1 MEHLQA
7 IQLKA
12 AERYVLGE
20 LPSDLRE
27 QYEEHFFGCAEC
39 AEELSLAA
47 AFVEN
52 SRAAMGS
59 EPVMPPVRLPV
70 SETAHRPAASGWLGA
85 FLRPSFAV
93 PVFAALLLLVA
104 YQTFLLIP
112 RLRGAGPQS
121 AGALATAAPQAL
133 ASFSLIT
140 AGSRGGERLTV
151 AVAPGQP
158 FSLYFDIPPDG
169 HYSSYICEIVNSAGA
184 AEYSLNISTEQAKNA
199 VQLLIPS
206 SSLRPGKHVLV
217 VRGLGT
223 QGSAVGS
230 AATEVAR
237 YPFTLVVSQ

>member
-27 QYEEHFFGCAEC
+27 QYEEHFFSCVAC

-52 SRAAMGS
+52 SRAAMGA

-70 SETAHRPAASGWLGA
+70 REAQRPAARGWLAA

-104 YQTFLLIP
+104 YQTFLVIP
-112 RLRGAGPQS
+112 RLKGAATRS
-121 AGALATAAPQAL
+121 VGALATVAPQAL

-140 AGSRGGERLTV
+140 ADSRGGEPLTV
-151 AVAPGQP
+151 TVAQGQP
-158 FSLYFDIPPDG
+158 FGLYFDIPPDE
-169 HYSSYICEIVNSAGA
+169 HYSSYICEIVNSAGVP
-184 AEYSLNISTEQAKNA
+184 EFSLNIAAEQAKNA
-199 VQLLIPS
+199 VQLLIHS
-206 SSLRPGKHVLV
+206 SSLGPGKHVVV

-223 QGSAVGS
+223 QGSAAS
-230 AATEVAR
+230 SATEVAR

>member
-1 MEHLQA
+1 MEHIQA

-27 QYEEHFFGCAEC
+27 QYEEHYFSCVEC

-59 EPVMPPVRLPV
+59 EPVMPPVRPPV
-70 SETAHRPAASGWLGA
+70 RDAQRPAASGWLAA

-93 PVFAALLLLVA
+93 PVFAALLLLVG
-104 YQTFLLIP
+104 YQTFLVIP
-112 RLRGAGPQS
+112 RLKGTATQS
-121 AGALATAAPQAL
+121 VAALANAAPQAL

-140 AGSRGGERLTV
+140 AGSRGGEPLTV
-151 AVAPGQP
+151 TVAPGQP
-158 FSLYFDIPPDG
+158 FSLYFDIPPDE

-184 AEYSLNISTEQAKNA
+184 AEYSLNISAEQAKNA

-206 SSLRPGKHVLV
+206 SSLGPGKHELV

-223 QGSAVGS
+223 QGSATGS
-230 AATEVAR
+230 ATEVAR
-237 YPFTLVVSQ
+237 YSFTLVVSQQ

>member
-12 AERYVLGE
+12 AELYVLGE
-20 LPSDLRE
+20 LPRGLRE
-27 QYEEHFFGCAEC
+27 QYEEHFFDCVEC

-59 EPVMPPVRLPV
+59 EPDTPPVRLPA
-70 SETAHRPAASGWLGA
+70 SATPERPASRGWLGA

-93 PVFAALLLLVA
+93 PGFAALLLLVA

-112 RLRGAGPQS
+112 RLKGTSTQS
-121 AGALATAAPQAL
+121 VGALATAAPQAL

-140 AGSRGGERLTV
+140 ADSRGGEPLTV
-151 AVAPGQP
+151 TVAPGQP
-158 FSLYFDIPPDG
+158 FSLYFDIPPG
-169 HYSSYICEIVNSAGA
+169 GNYSSYICEIVNSAGV
-184 AEYSLNISTEQAKNA
+184 AEFSLNISAEQAKNA

-206 SSLRPGKHVLV
+206 SSLGPGKHAV
-217 VRGLGT
+217 VIRGLGT
-223 QGSAVGS
+223 QGSAARS
-230 AATEVAR
+230 ATEVAR
-237 YPFTLVVSQ
+237 YPFTLAVSQ

>member
-59 EPVMPPVRLPV
+59 EPVTPPVRLPV
-70 SETAHRPAASGWLGA
+70 SATRERPAASGWLGA
-85 FLRPSFAV
+85 MLRPSFAV

-104 YQTFLLIP
+104 YQNFLVIP
-112 RLRGAGPQS
+112 RLKGAAPQS
-121 AGALATAAPQAL
+121 VATLGTAPQAL

-140 AGSRGGERLTV
+140 ADSRGGEPLTV
-151 AVAPGQP
+151 NVAPGRS

-169 HYSSYICEIVNSAGA
+169 HYSSYICEIVNSGGA
-184 AEYSLNISTEQAKNA
+184 AEYSLNISAEQAKNA

-206 SSLRPGKHVLV
+206 SSLEPGKHVIV
-217 VRGLGT
+217 VRGLAA
-223 QGSAVGS
+223 QGGAASS
-230 AATEVAR
+230 ATEVAR
-237 YPFTLVVSQ
+237 YPFTLAVSQ

>member
-27 QYEEHFFGCAEC
+27 QYEEHFFSCVEC

-59 EPVMPPVRLPV
+59 EPVTPPVRLPV
-70 SETAHRPAASGWLGA
+70 HAAERPAASGWFGA

-104 YQTFLLIP
+104 YQTFLVIP
-112 RLRGAGPQS
+112 RLKGATTQS
-121 AGALATAAPQAL
+121 VAALATAAPQAL
-133 ASFSLIT
+133 ASFSLI
-140 AGSRGGERLTV
+140 AADSRGGEPLT
-151 AVAPGQP
+151 ATVAPGQL
-158 FSLYFDIPPDG
+158 FGLYFDIPPDE
-169 HYSSYICEIVNSAGA
+169 HYSSYICEIVNSSGVV
-184 AEYSLNISTEQAKNA
+184 EFSLNISAEQAKNA

-206 SSLRPGKHVLV
+206 SSLGPGKHVLV

-223 QGSAVGS
+223 QGSAAGS
-230 AATEVAR
+230 ATEVAR
-237 YPFTLVVSQ
+237 YPFTLAVSK

>member
-1 MEHLQA
+1 MEHTQA

-20 LPSDLRE
+20 LPRDLRE
-27 QYEEHFFGCAEC
+27 QYEEHFFSCVEC
-39 AEELSLAA
+39 AEEVNLAA

-70 SETAHRPAASGWLGA
+70 GAEQRPAASGWFGA
-85 FLRPSFAV
+85 LLRPSFAV

-104 YQTFLLIP
+104 YQTFLVIP
-112 RLRGAGPQS
+112 RLKGTGTQS
-121 AGALATAAPQAL
+121 VGALASAAPQAL

-140 AGSRGGERLTV
+140 ADSRGGEPLTV
-151 AVAPGQP
+151 TVAPTQP

-169 HYSSYICEIVNSAGA
+169 HYSSYSCIFENVAGA
-184 AEYSLNISTEQAKNA
+184 TEFSLNISAEQAKNA
-199 VQLLIPS
+199 VQLLIPAS
-206 SSLRPGKHVLV
+206 ILGTGKHALV
-217 VRGLGT
+217 VRGLGM
-223 QGSAVGS
+223 QES
-230 AATEVAR
+230 AAGSGAEVAR

>member
-1 MEHLQA
+1 MEHTQA

-20 LPSDLRE
+20 LPRDLRE
-27 QYEEHFFGCAEC
+27 QYEEHFFSCVEC
-39 AEELSLAA
+39 AEELNLAA

-59 EPVMPPVRLPV
+59 EPTMPPVRLPV
-70 SETAHRPAASGWLGA
+70 ALPQRPAASGWFGA

-93 PVFAALLLLVA
+93 PVFAALLLLLA
-104 YQTFLLIP
+104 YQTFLVIP
-112 RLRGAGPQS
+112 RLQGAGTQS
-121 AGALATAAPQAL
+121 VGALASAAPQTL

-140 AGSRGGERLTV
+140 ADSRGGEPLIV
-151 AVAPGQP
+151 SVAPGQP

-169 HYSSYICEIVNSAGA
+169 HYSSYSCVFEDSAGK
-184 AEYSLNISTEQAKNA
+184 AEFALNISGEQAKNA

-206 SSLRPGKHVLV
+206 SSLGTGKHMLV

-223 QGSAVGS
+223 QDSAVSGG
-230 AATEVAR
+230 TEVAR
-237 YPFTLVVSQ
+237 YPFTLAVSK

>member
-20 LPSDLRE
+20 LPRDLRE
-27 QYEEHFFGCAEC
+27 QYEEHFFDCVEC

-59 EPVMPPVRLPV
+59 EPVMPPVRVPV
-70 SETAHRPAASGWLGA
+70 SEAQRPAATGWLAA

-93 PVFAALLLLVA
+93 PVFAALLLLLA
-104 YQTFLLIP
+104 YQTFLVIP
-112 RLRGAGPQS
+112 RSKGTATQS
-121 AGALATAAPQAL
+121 VGALATAAPQAL

-140 AGSRGGERLTV
+140 ADSRGGEPLTV
-151 AVAPGQP
+151 NVAPGKP

-169 HYSSYICEIVNSAGA
+169 NYSSYICEIVNSAGV
-184 AEYSLNISTEQAKNA
+184 AEYSLNISAEQAKYA

-206 SSLRPGKHVLV
+206 SSLGPGKHVVV
-217 VRGLGT
+217 VRGLGA
-223 QGSAVGS
+223 QGSALGN
-230 AATEVAR
+230 ATEVAR

>member
-59 EPVMPPVRLPV
+59 EPVLPPVRLPV
-70 SETAHRPAASGWLGA
+70 SPTRERPAANGWLGA
-85 FLRPSFAV
+85 WLRPSFAV
-93 PVFAALLLLVA
+93 PVFAALLLVVA
-104 YQTFLLIP
+104 YQNFLVLP
-112 RLRGAGPQS
+112 RLKGAARQS
-121 AGALATAAPQAL
+121 VTTLGAAPQAL
-133 ASFSLIT
+133 ASFSLL
-140 AGSRGGERLTV
+140 AADSRGGEPLTV
-151 AVAPGQP
+151 TVAPGQP

-169 HYSSYICEIVNSAGA
+169 HYSSYVCQLQDAAGVT
-184 AEYSLNISTEQAKNA
+184 EFSLNISAEQAKNA
-199 VQLLIPS
+199 VQLLIPA
-206 SSLRPGKHVLV
+206 SSLGIGRHVLV

-223 QGSAVGS
+223 QQSAG
-230 AATEVAR
+230 
-237 YPFTLVVSQ
+237 

>member
-1 MEHLQA
+1 MEHTQA

-27 QYEEHFFGCAEC
+27 QYEEHFFSCVAC
-39 AEELSLAA
+39 AEELNLAA

-59 EPVMPPVRLPV
+59 EPFTPPVRLPV
-70 SETAHRPAASGWLGA
+70 SVAERPGSQGWFGA
-85 FLRPSFAV
+85 FFRPSFAV

-104 YQTFLLIP
+104 YQSFLVIP
-112 RLRGAGPQS
+112 RLKGAGPQF

-140 AGSRGGERLTV
+140 AGSRGGEPLTV
-151 AVAPGQP
+151 TVAPGQP
-158 FSLYFDIPPDG
+158 FSLYFDIPPDE

-206 SSLRPGKHVLV
+206 SSLGPGKHELV
-217 VRGLGT
+217 VRRLGT
-223 QGSAVGS
+223 HGSATGS
-230 AATEVAR
+230 AAEVAR

>member
-7 IQLKA
+7 VQLKA

-52 SRAAMGS
+52 SRAAIGS
-59 EPVMPPVRLPV
+59 EPVTPPVRLPV
-70 SETAHRPAASGWLGA
+70 PVAQRPSAGGWLGA
-85 FLRPSFAV
+85 FLRPSLAV
-93 PVFAALLLLVA
+93 PVLAALLLLVA
-104 YQTFLLIP
+104 YQAFLVIP
-112 RLRGAGPQS
+112 RLKGAATQS
-121 AGALATAAPQAL
+121 VGALASAAPQAL

-140 AGSRGGERLTV
+140 ADSRGGEPLKVTV
-151 AVAPGQP
+151 KPGQP

-169 HYSSYICEIVNSAGA
+169 HYSSYICKIVNSAGV
-184 AEYSLNISTEQAKNA
+184 AEFSLDISAEQAKNA

-206 SSLRPGKHVLV
+206 SSLGPGKHVV
-217 VRGLGT
+217 VVGGLGT
-223 QGSAVGS
+223 QGSAAGS
-230 AATEVAR
+230 ATEVAR
-237 YPFTLVVSQ
+237 YPFILAVSQ

>member
-52 SRAAMGS
+52 SREAMGS
-59 EPVMPPVRLPV
+59 EPVTPPVRLPV
-70 SETAHRPAASGWLGA
+70 SATRERPAASGWFGA

-104 YQTFLLIP
+104 YQSFLVIP
-112 RLRGAGPQS
+112 RLKGARPQS

-140 AGSRGGERLTV
+140 AGSRGGEPLTV
-151 AVAPGQP
+151 TVAPGQP

-169 HYSSYICEIVNSAGA
+169 HYSSYICELQNAAGK
-184 AEYSLNISTEQAKNA
+184 AEFSLNISSEQAKNA

-206 SSLRPGKHVLV
+206 ASLGIGKHVLV
-217 VRGLGT
+217 VRALGT
-223 QGSAVGS
+223 QDG
-230 AATEVAR
+230 AASSGTEVAR

>member
-1 MEHLQA
+1 MEHTQA

-27 QYEEHFFGCAEC
+27 QYEEHFFSCVAC
-39 AEELSLAA
+39 AEEVNLAA

-59 EPVMPPVRLPV
+59 EPVLPPARLPV
-70 SETAHRPAASGWLGA
+70 GTAQRPAASGWFGA

-104 YQTFLLIP
+104 YQTFLVIP
-112 RLRGAGPQS
+112 RLKAATTRSVA
-121 AGALATAAPQAL
+121 ALASAAPQAL

-140 AGSRGGERLTV
+140 ADSRGVGDPLTLTV
-151 AVAPGQP
+151 ASVQP

-169 HYSSYICEIVNSAGA
+169 HYSSYICVFENSAGK
-184 AEYSLNISTEQAKNA
+184 AEFSLNISAEQAKNA

-206 SSLRPGKHVLV
+206 SSLGTGKHVLV

-223 QGSAVGS
+223 QDGAAGSG
-230 AATEVAR
+230 TEVAR
-237 YPFTLVVSQ
+237 YPFTLAVSQ

>member
-1 MEHLQA
+1 MEHQQA

-27 QYEEHFFGCAEC
+27 QYEEHFFGCVEC
-39 AEELSLAA
+39 AEELTLAA

-59 EPVMPPVRLPV
+59 EPVKPAVRLPANV
-70 SETAHRPAASGWLGA
+70 PAQRPAVGGWWGVI
-85 FLRPSFAV
+85 LRPSFAV

-104 YQTFLLIP
+104 YQSFLVIP
-112 RLRGAGPQS
+112 RLKGTAMQS
-121 AGALATAAPQAL
+121 VGALATAPPQAL

-140 AGSRGGERLTV
+140 ADSRGGEPLTV
-151 AVAPGQP
+151 TVAPGQP
-158 FSLYFDIPPDG
+158 FSLYFDIPPNG
-169 HYSSYICEIVNSAGA
+169 NYSSYICEIVKSNGVT
-184 AEYSLNISTEQAKNA
+184 EFSLNISAEQAKNA

-206 SSLRPGKHVLV
+206 SSLGPGKHVVV
-217 VRGLGT
+217 VRGLGA
-223 QGSAVGS
+223 QGNAAGN
-230 AATEVAR
+230 ATEVAR

>member
-27 QYEEHFFGCAEC
+27 QYEEHFFGCAVC

-59 EPVMPPVRLPV
+59 EPVLPPVRLPV
-70 SETAHRPAASGWLGA
+70 SATRERPAASGWFGA

-93 PVFAALLLLVA
+93 PVFAALLLLVS
-104 YQTFLLIP
+104 YQTFLVIP
-112 RLRGAGPQS
+112 RLKGAAPQS
-121 AGALATAAPQAL
+121 VATLGAAPQAL
-133 ASFSLIT
+133 ASFSLLT
-140 AGSRGGERLTV
+140 AASRGGEALTV
-151 AVAPGQP
+151 KVAPGQP

-169 HYSSYICEIVNSAGA
+169 HYSSYICEIGNSAGV
-184 AEYSLNISTEQAKNA
+184 AEFSLNISAEQAKNA

-206 SSLRPGKHVLV
+206 SSLGPGKHVLV
-217 VRGLGT
+217 VRGLGM
-223 QGSAVGS
+223 QGSAAGS
-230 AATEVAR
+230 ATEVAR

>member
-1 MEHLQA
+1 MEHIQA
-7 IQLKA
+7 MQLKA

-47 AFVEN
+47 AFIEN

-70 SETAHRPAASGWLGA
+70 SATRERPAASGWFGA

-104 YQTFLLIP
+104 YQTFSVIP
-112 RLRGAGPQS
+112 RLKS
-121 AGALATAAPQAL
+121 AATRSLGALATTGPQAL

-140 AGSRGGERLTV
+140 ADSRGGEPLTV
-151 AVAPGQP
+151 NVAPGQL
-158 FSLYFDIPPDG
+158 FSLYFDVPPDG

-184 AEYSLNISTEQAKNA
+184 AEYALNITAEQAKNA

-206 SSLRPGKHVLV
+206 SSLGPGKHVLV
-217 VRGLGT
+217 VRGLGM
-223 QGSAVGS
+223 QGSAAGS
-230 AATEVAR
+230 AGEVAR

>member
-70 SETAHRPAASGWLGA
+70 SATRERPAATAWFGA

-104 YQTFLLIP
+104 YQTFLVIP
-112 RLRGAGPQS
+112 RLKGAAMRS
-121 AGALATAAPQAL
+121 VGALATAAPQAL

-140 AGSRGGERLTV
+140 AGSRGGELLTV

-169 HYSSYICEIVNSAGA
+169 NYSSYICEIVNSAGA
-184 AEYSLNISTEQAKNA
+184 AEYSLNISAEQAKNA

-206 SSLRPGKHVLV
+206 SSLGPGKHVLV

-223 QGSAVGS
+223 QGSAAS
-230 AATEVAR
+230 SATEVAR
-237 YPFTLVVSQ
+237 YPFTLAVSQ